1 MNLTTQ
7 LDSEAF
13 SAMHQVV
20 DPYGE
25 HRQCGCLKG
34 LPEVKVHLSLLQFY
48 TTHTHTRVRTHM
60 HTHTH
65 THAHSLTHT
74 HVLTH
79 THTHILTHTHALTH
93 KLATTCPPPY
103 TIVAVY
109 IDRLTMP
116 KLMICT
122 GGDEF
127 FQPDD
132 SIFYWDQL
140 KEPKFIR

>member
-1 MNLTTQ
+1 MSTGNLAAEGPTRNQRPTCNCHYCNFTPH
-7 LDSEAF
+7 AH
-13 SAMHQVV
+13 MHM
-20 DPYGE
+20 
-25 HRQCGCLKG
+25 R
-34 LPEVKVHLSLLQFY
+34 
-48 TTHTHTRVRTHM
+48 THTHTRTHA
-60 HTHTH
+60 HTH
-65 THAHSLTHT
+65 THAHSLAATCLPPHT
-74 HVLTH
+74 Y
-79 THTHILTHTHALTH
+79 
-93 KLATTCPPPY
+93 TT
-103 TIVAVY
+103 VAVY

>member
-1 MNLTTQ
+1 MNLTVE

-13 SAMHQVV
+13 YAMHEVV

-25 HRQCGCLKG
+25 HGLCLCGSLNVTTREDWPAALTPTPAHSYTPPYPPTCCHTP
-34 LPEVKVHLSLLQFY
+34 LPTHLLPHPLTQPLAATSPSPHTSLL
-48 TTHTHTRVRTHM
+48 
-60 HTHTH
+60 
-65 THAHSLTHT
+65 A
-74 HVLTH
+74 
-79 THTHILTHTHALTH
+79 
-93 KLATTCPPPY
+93 
-103 TIVAVY
+103 AVY
-109 IDRLTMP
+109 RDRLTMP

-132 SIFYWDQL
+132 SFFYWDQL

>member
-1 MNLTTQ
+1 MWL
-7 LDSEAF
+7 
-13 SAMHQVV
+13 
-20 DPYGE
+20 
-25 HRQCGCLKG
+25 LKD
-34 LPEVKVHLSLLQFY
+34 LPEIKDRPVIVTIATLHH
-48 TTHTHTRVRTHM
+48 TRACTCTHTRM
-60 HTHTH
+60 HTLTCTHTH
-65 THAHSLTHT
+65 THAHSLAATCLPPHT
-74 HVLTH
+74 
-79 THTHILTHTHALTH
+79 
-93 KLATTCPPPY
+93 Y